1 MLYRNGYDRRKS
13 PEMIDARPMTAA
25 EFLALEVSSFGR
37 VRGPEFGEFLFEG
50 NGGAARRCRANG
62 ALKTWK
68 TRPGDFRLPVKYG
81 LRECSAIVPR
91 NGLAVIEGTG
101 RPVLVRL

>member
-1 MLYRNGYDRRKS
+1 MLYRNGYDKRKN
-13 PEMIDARPMTAA
+13 PEMINARPMRA
-25 EFLALEVSSFGR
+25 EELPPIATGHVSG
-37 VRGPEFGEFLFEG
+37 GEGGWFLFEANDG
-50 NGGAARRCRANG
+50 TARLCRPNG

-68 TRPGDFRLPVKYG
+68 TRPGEFRLPIKYG

-91 NGLAVIEGTG
+91 DGIAVIEGTG